1 MHVALFTHQYPTMHS
16 NGGAELSYSLLKAFK
31 NKNYKISLFIL
42 AVEEY
47 YEKSITNKKK
57 LEEICEN
64 VFIYRCDRK
73 RSLINSFKSNPLN
86 FFFPDANLILP
97 AFDLKDKIHE
107 LLNKINPDKIFI
119 YDWWSSPAAY
129 TFLKPKSIIVGDLL
143 HFPAYTTLFLQKQI
157 GNKVNFYNTLRHSLA
172 TFWSMVHYSKIQKK
186 ILKNVEV
193 AGSFG
198 KKDAEWLK
206 KKGILNSKYYKTPYF
221 DVASKMFLDFESRFD
236 LQNKKI
242 KIATSLGRLN
252 ATATGSGLYLLKTE
266 LINLYDKI
274 IGRDNYEIHIYGDG
288 FLKESV
294 ASLGNEKNVFVR
306 GYVDDI
312 DKELLSSDV
321 FLLATNVYLGYR
333 CRIINGLCRGLPMV
347 LSKYDTYNQPE
358 LKDGY
363 NCLVGHNSDEIAK
376 KTKEIVFNKEL
387 RMSLMKN
394 ARQTY
399 IDNFQPDKA
408 LEDILSD
415 LDQNDKKTF

>member
-1 MHVALFTHQYPTMHS
+1 MNIALFTHQYPSMHS
-16 NGGAELSYSLLKAFK
+16 NGGAELSYSVLKALK

-47 YEKSITNKKK
+47 YEKSVSNRKK

-73 RSLINSFKSNPLN
+73 KSLFNSFKSNPLS
-86 FFFPDANLILP
+86 FFFPKENLILP
-97 AFDLKDKIHE
+97 AFDLKDKIHDV
-107 LLNKINPDKIFI
+107 LKKINPDKIFI

-129 TFLKPKSIIVGDLL
+129 SFPKPKSIIVGDLL
-143 HFPAYTTLFLQKQI
+143 HFPAYTTLFLQKKI
-157 GNKVNFYNTLRHSLA
+157 GNKVNFFFNLRHA
-172 TFWSMVHYSKIQKK
+172 IAAFWSIINYSKIQIK

-221 DVASKMFLDFESRFD
+221 DVASKNFLDFKSRFD
-236 LQNKKI
+236 LKNKKI

-266 LINLYDKI
+266 LLKIYDKI
-274 IGRDNYEIHIYGDG
+274 IGRENYEIHIYGDG

-321 FLLATNVYLGYR
+321 FLLATNIYLGYR
-333 CRIINGLCRGLPMV
+333 CRLINGLCRGLPMV
-347 LSKYDTYNQPE
+347 LSKYDTLNQPE
-358 LKDGY
+358 LIDGY
-363 NCLVGHNSDEIAK
+363 NCLVGNNAHEIAK
-376 KTKEIVFNKEL
+376 KTKEIIFNKEL
-387 RMSLMKN
+387 RISLMKN

-399 IDNFQPDKA
+399 IDNFQPDKVVK
-408 LEDILSD
+408 DIFVD
-415 LDQNDKKTF
+415 LDNYHKKSF